1 MQYHD
6 DGLVEELLIVES
18 GLDEVSLE
26 ANVPNGLYIAG
37 TLVWDCWQVPVRT
50 LNATVITRI
59 SRKKPT

>member
-1 MQYHD
+1 
-6 DGLVEELLIVES
+6 VES